1 MQSIKSMLDEL
12 PCHEGDSA
20 MRTPSPRDWS
30 FFDKV
35 YCISL
40 ENREDRR
47 REALR
52 QFSMVGLAGK
62 VEFVLVKKHP
72 SDSEQGIYES
82 HMLCMAN
89 GLKSGAENILIF
101 EDDIVFERF
110 SRQVLKNAIYFLKN
124 SGDWHILFFGCI
136 MKNCKKTEHPSIAK
150 IRYGSLTHAYVMRRN
165 VAENLVRHHPW
176 NRIAYDEFLKNMEN
190 ASMYAVYPSF
200 AFQSDAASDNDS
212 TQSLD
217 AFRRMFGGLKR
228 IQKVNEIFHHHKVL
242 IIGCHFLAILAIAL
256 WL

>member
-1 MQSIKSMLDEL
+1 MQSIKSVLDQA
-12 PCHEGDSA
+12 PCLEGDSGI
-20 MRTPSPRDWS
+20 RTPSVQDWS
-30 FFDKV
+30 FFDKI

-47 REALR
+47 NEALR

-89 GLKSGAENILIF
+89 GLKCGSENILIF

-110 SRQVLKNAIYFLKN
+110 SRQVLKNAIHFLKN
-124 SGDWHILFFGCI
+124 SRDWHILFFGCI
-136 MKNCKKTEHPSIAK
+136 MKKCKKTEHPSVAQIGY
-150 IRYGSLTHAYVMRRN
+150 RSLTHAYVVQRSF
-165 VAENLVRHHPW
+165 AENLVRHHPW
-176 NRIAYDEFLKNMEN
+176 NHIAYDVFLKNMEG

-200 AFQSDAASDNDS
+200 AFQSDAASDNES

-228 IQKVNEIFHHHKVL
+228 IQKRNEIYHHHKVL